1 MFAHSRDDDSMKPL
15 NSLTSSCVVLPAA
28 NVDTDQ
34 IIPARFLKTV
44 ERRGLGAHLF
54 ADWRLDEQGQPRR
67 DFPLNS
73 PDAVGAAILVAGH
86 NFGCGSSREHAPWA
100 LLDFGFRA
108 VISTG
113 FADIFRS
120 NALKTGLLPVSLS
133 PSAHAAL
140 LGQLAESPR
149 ARVTID
155 LESQTATLPDGTA
168 HTFAVDPFARH
179 CLLNG
184 VDELGF
190 LLGQDAA
197 IAAYE
202 STHSSRVCTR

>member
-1 MFAHSRDDDSMKPL
+1 MKPL
-15 NSLTSSCVVLPAA
+15 TSLTSSCVVLHAA

-34 IIPARFLKTV
+34 IIPARFLKTI
-44 ERRGLGAHLF
+44 ERRGLGVHLF
-54 ADWRLDEQGQPRR
+54 ADWRLDEQGQPRP

-73 PDAVGAAILVAGH
+73 PEAVGAAILVAGD

-108 VISTG
+108 IISTG
-113 FADIFRS
+113 FADIFRN
-120 NALKTGLLPVSLS
+120 NALKTGLLPVTLS
-133 PSAHAAL
+133 PSAHATL

-149 ARVTID
+149 ATVTID

-168 HTFAVDPFARH
+168 HPFAVDPFARH

-190 LLGQDAA
+190 LLEQDTA

-202 STHSSRVCTR
+202 STHTSHVCTR